1 MKFPNSAKLVQY
13 MSESLSQKQ
22 IAELLGV
29 SEQMVSSI
37 AKGKAGFPAERVHV
51 FRKRFGMVPFQ
62 VAAKHDFVFAW
73 HKKYLEGLRA
83 PGEPSKEPKNEKEK
97 HKAPDHSRQLSRNTR
112 RTKRD

>member
-13 MSESLSQKQ
+13 MSESLSQAR

-29 SEQMVSSI
+29 SEQMVSNI

-51 FRKRFGMVPFQ
+51 FRKRFGMVCFER
-62 VAAKHDFVFAW
+62 AAADDFLFAW
-73 HKKYLEGLRA
+73 RKKASEGLRLT
-83 PGEPSKEPKNEKEK
+83 GTPSKEPKNEKEK
-97 HKAPDHSRQLSRNTR
+97 HKASDHSRQLSRNTR